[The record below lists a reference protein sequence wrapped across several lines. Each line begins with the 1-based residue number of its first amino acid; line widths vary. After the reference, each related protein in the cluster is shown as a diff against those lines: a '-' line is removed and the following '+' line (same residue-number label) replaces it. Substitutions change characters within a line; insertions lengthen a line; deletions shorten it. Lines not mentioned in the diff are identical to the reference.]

1 VIQVDSSTA
10 DEINTMLR
18 QGQLVTFHGQIAAGA
33 VDYNRDYY
41 SPDHHVWNWHVV
53 SVDAVLDPNHIDV
66 TCECAPLVAK
76 PSEIGADPNTWIQ
89 QNGDA
94 YEPRF
99 FQVAGQMDPF
109 QPDAVGNVS
118 NRGRTGSGEGTLIS
132 GFIIQGGQ
140 PRNIVI
146 RGLGPSLAAFGIQQF
161 AANPK
166 IQVFSN
172 MWKIAE
178 NDDWQAD
185 SSASELVKHYPNFVP
200 TDTHE
205 AALLLTLMPGSYT
218 VIGLNQAGADAV
230 ELLEVYDVDAAP
242 SPSSSRSA
250 GR

>member
-10 DEINTMLR
+10 DEINAMLR

-41 SPDHHVWNWHVV
+41 SPDHHAWNWHVV
-53 SVDAVLDPNHIDV
+53 SVDAILDPNHIDV
-66 TCECAPLVAK
+66 TCECALLVAK
-76 PSEIGADPNTWIQ
+76 PSEIAADPNTWIQ

-99 FQVAGQMDPF
+99 FQVAGQIDPF

-140 PRNIVI
+140 PRNVFI

-161 AANPK
+161 AADPK
-166 IQVFSN
+166 IQVFSSAR
-172 MWKIAE
+172 KIAE
-178 NDDWQAD
+178 NDNWQSDVRAN
-185 SSASELVKHYPNFVP
+185 ELMQHYPDLVP
-200 TDTHE
+200 SDARE
-205 AALLLTLMPGSYT
+205 AALLLALMPGSYT

-230 ELLEVYDVDAAP
+230 ELLEVYDVDAAL
-242 SPSSSRSA
+242 SP
-250 GR
+250 